1 MDLNLAGRKVL
12 VTGASKGIGRSIGAY
27 LADEGCHLYLAA
39 RTDSELQSLKAEI
52 NAKHDVE
59 VTTFAMDLSVSANMQ
74 ALAQA
79 CADADVLV
87 NNAGAIPGGRLDEID
102 EQRWREAW
110 DLKVFGYINLTRS
123 MYAYMKARGAGVII
137 NVIGNGGERPAA
149 SYIAGSSGNAAL
161 MAFTR
166 GLGGDSPEDGIRVVA
181 VNPGPILTERLEGLL
196 QKSANDQFGDADRW
210 QELLEP
216 MPFGRAGTVDEIA
229 TMVAYLASDLSAY
242 TSGTVVTIDA
252 GWVYRGRLV

>member
-166 GLGGDSPEDGIRVVA
+166 GLGGDSPGRWHSCCCS
-181 VNPGPILTERLEGLL
+181 
-196 QKSANDQFGDADRW
+196 KSGSDTH
-210 QELLEP
+210 
-216 MPFGRAGTVDEIA
+216 GTP
-229 TMVAYLASDLSAY
+229 
-242 TSGTVVTIDA
+242 
-252 GWVYRGRLV
+252 GRLAAKIGKRSVWRCGPMAGVA